1 MYMGAALQSL
11 LTSIKLCLRRRL
23 SILGFKPKSKEN
35 KKEINININEI
46 QNELLCENMI
56 SSTCELQH
64 VIFREKIT
72 VAMPT

>member
-56 SSTCELQH
+56 SPTCELQH

>member
-11 LTSIKLCLRRRL
+11 LTGIKLCLRRRL
-23 SILGFKPKSKEN
+23 SILRFKPKSKEN

-56 SSTCELQH
+56 SSTCEL
-64 VIFREKIT
+64 
-72 VAMPT
+72 

>member
-11 LTSIKLCLRRRL
+11 LTSTKLYLRCRL
-23 SILGFKPKSKEN
+23 SILGFKPKSNEN

-56 SSTCELQH
+56 SSTCEL
-64 VIFREKIT
+64 
-72 VAMPT
+72 

>member
-46 QNELLCENMI
+46 QNEHLCENMI
-56 SSTCELQH
+56 SSTCEL
-64 VIFREKIT
+64 
-72 VAMPT
+72 